1 MKDKDSPHDI
11 DVADFSKLLNNN
23 EEIDID
29 YIDMKETIDEKD
41 VGLKFEI
48 LDYWNHKPILRKYNQ
63 YICCLGSKR
72 QLLLINTNFP
82 NLEKHSHIRIKADG
96 KGNVSLSTVD
106 YIFKCIAKKQM
117 PKSSWTFICVLRLLA
132 DDDPYKEW
140 LLFKKEKDKNK
151 QKYINTHKR

>member
-11 DVADFSKLLNNN
+11 DMADFAELLNNN
-23 EEIDID
+23 EEIDVD

-72 QLLLINTNFP
+72 QLLLINTDFP
-82 NLEKHSHIRIKADG
+82 DLEKHSHIRIKTDG

>member
-1 MKDKDSPHDI
+1 MKDKDNPHDVDI
-11 DVADFSKLLNNN
+11 ADFSELLNNN
-23 EEIDID
+23 EEIDVD

-72 QLLLINTNFP
+72 QLLLINTNFQD
-82 NLEKHSHIRIKADG
+82 LEKHSHLRIKTDG

-106 YIFKCIAKKQM
+106 YIFKCIERKQF
-117 PKSSWTFICVLRLLA
+117 PKSNYTYICVLRLLA
-132 DDDPYKEW
+132 DDYPYKEY
-140 LLFKKEKDKNK
+140 LLRKKERMKDKD
-151 QKYINTHKR
+151 KYYNSYK